1 MLVRNEVLSI
11 QEELSYHR
19 RALHTMPENGFHEF
33 KTSQYVYDALSTL
46 APDKLE
52 RLAGT
57 GVKAVFYANDPERT
71 TAFRADMD
79 ALPIT
84 ENTSLPF
91 ASKHAGFMHACGHDA
106 HMAAL
111 LATAALVSQHRGEL
125 KENAVFLFQPAEEGE
140 LGAVKMIE
148 DGALEE
154 PHVDR
159 IFGFHVYPGIPAGK
173 LAVREGPLMARATGL
188 NLTIKGKSAHGAKPH
203 LGNDAI
209 VAAAQLVSM
218 LETLI
223 SRRVDPMENAV
234 LTIGTIAG
242 GTRRN
247 IICNEVSMTC
257 TMRTFTDDA
266 YETMMHGIRGMVKAV
281 ECAFDVTVT
290 LAFEGPDYLAVVN
303 DADLAEEY
311 RRAAGDAA
319 IPAERACISEDFSFY
334 QRKTKGLF
342 VFAGVGEDVDALHTP
357 RMFFEEPALLPAVEV
372 YLRLLRL

>member
-11 QEELSYHR
+11 LEELAGHR
-19 RALHTMPENGFHEF
+19 RALHAMPENGFHEF
-33 KTSQYVYDALSTL
+33 KTSQYVYDALLKL

-57 GVKAVFYANDPERT
+57 GVKAVFYAKEPERT

-79 ALPIT
+79 ALPVT
-84 ENTSLPF
+84 EDTGLPF
-91 ASKHAGFMHACGHDA
+91 ASRHEGFMHACGHDA

-111 LATAALVSQHRGEL
+111 LATAALVSRHRGEL
-125 KENAVFLFQPAEEGE
+125 KENAVFLFQPAEEGD

-159 IFGFHVYPGIPAGK
+159 IFGFHVYPGLPEGK

-188 NLTIKGKSAHGAKPH
+188 NITIKGKSAHGAKPH
-203 LGNDAI
+203 LGNDAV

-234 LTIGTIAG
+234 LTIGTIRG

-247 IICNEVSMTC
+247 IICDEVYMTC
-257 TMRTFTDDA
+257 TMRTFTDDV
-266 YETMMHGIRGMVKAV
+266 YETMMHGFSGMLKAV
-281 ECAFDVTVT
+281 ESAFDVEA
-290 LAFEGPDYLAVVN
+290 AFAFDGPDYLSVVN
-303 DADLAEEY
+303 DAGLSDEY
-311 RRAAGDAA
+311 RQAAGDAA

-357 RMFFEEPALLPAVEV
+357 RMFFDERALLPAIEV